1 MAATIAFWRRN
12 PKEVAVIRATMLIRL
27 GLLLGVIA
35 ATEAAAELAAAQVAC
50 APGYYYDPLYGC
62 LIAGEAYVQPIY
74 PFEGYYGYAA
84 PFHAWGRFHRPDES
98 AHGAYMGPFVGGGG
112 HGHR

>member
-1 MAATIAFWRRN
+1 M
-12 PKEVAVIRATMLIRL
+12 IRATMLIRL
-27 GLLLGVIA
+27 GLLLGVIG

-62 LIAGEAYVQPIY
+62 LIAGEAYVQPVY
-74 PFEGYYGYAA
+74 PFQGYYGYAA